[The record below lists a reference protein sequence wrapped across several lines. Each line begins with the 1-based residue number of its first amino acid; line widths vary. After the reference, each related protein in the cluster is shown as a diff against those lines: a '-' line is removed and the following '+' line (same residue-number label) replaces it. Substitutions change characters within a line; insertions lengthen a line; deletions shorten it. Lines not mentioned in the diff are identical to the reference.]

1 MAKKQKPKTEIVAK
15 KLQAEFD
22 LSSNQSRKI
31 VSMVSS
37 QMTIKSGPFPS
48 PEDYEQYQ
56 EIDPSL
62 TQLMKDMALKEQEHQ
77 HDLDKLAM
85 DKDYRI
91 ISRGQKLA
99 FAVFSL
105 VVLLGAYAL
114 FLGYEWGGTIIM
126 ALGVGGIVSQ
136 FLKRR

>member
-1 MAKKQKPKTEIVAK
+1 MAKKQKPKNEIVAK

-22 LSSNQSRKI
+22 LSSNLSRKI

-56 EIDPSL
+56 EIDPAL
-62 TQLMKDMALKEQEHQ
+62 TELMKKMALDEQAHQ
-77 HDLDKLAM
+77 HEMDKLVLE
-85 DKDYRI
+85 KDFKI
-91 ISRGQKLA
+91 ISKGQSLA
-99 FAVFSL
+99 FAVFIL
-105 VVLLGAYAL
+105 VILLGAYAIYSG
-114 FLGYEWGGTIIM
+114 FEWGGALIT
-126 ALGVGGIVSQ
+126 ALGVGGIISQ